1 MRQTPVRYCG
11 QLVDTERVFG
21 QHGGMIEQVFPA
33 AAEAVTGEIGR
44 MRLTRRGL
52 ALVRALA
59 IVLVVAMFLLIA
71 PGLARGDGPDRPA
84 PRVTYVVEPGDTLW
98 SIARRVAPDQ
108 DPRPVVDGLIAAND
122 LRGGLQ
128 AGQELSIPVPER

>member
-1 MRQTPVRYCG
+1 
-11 QLVDTERVFG
+11 
-21 QHGGMIEQVFPA
+21 MIEQVFPA

-52 ALVRALA
+52 ALVRTLA
-59 IVLVVAMFLLIA
+59 TVLVVATFLLIA

-98 SIARRVAPDQ
+98 SIARRVAPGQ